1 MNELFMNRCPVIT
14 VAVGFDR
21 HTIVLT
27 EAAVEL
33 CRRTGKTL
41 CLLHVVEPWLE
52 HIHASKPLGTQDP
65 LWNVNQAVETNSK
78 DLARSKLDELA
89 QMVPSEIPVIK
100 RVVMGKTV
108 DMIMK
113 EVIETS
119 TAMLLVG
126 ADFGNLKFVPR
137 GLSTALSLMVSSP
150 VPVFVADAA
159 MLAQPFVGK
168 SRFLISD
175 DLGFQS
181 ETAVDFGYGL
191 ATALR
196 GSHVHHIHISG
207 LTLENLQVGLATAA
221 ASSHTP
227 FNTKASAIDVYSAMN
242 QELKNKLFRRAEKHV
257 DFLEASDGQTSIDV
271 LAGTVY
277 EQLAEHVTKVNP
289 HVIVFGRHH
298 AYYTK
303 PFFIGRLPYRTMLAL
318 RRPLILVPNE
328 GEAS

>member
-1 MNELFMNRCPVIT
+1 MNEIFMNRCPVIT

-41 CLLHVVEPWLE
+41 CLLHVIEPWLDRTNS
-52 HIHASKPLGTQDP
+52 SKALGPQDP

-78 DLARSKLDELA
+78 DLARNKLDELA
-89 QMVPSEIPVIK
+89 QMIPSDVAVIK
-100 RVVMGKTV
+100 RIAVGKPV
-108 DMIMK
+108 DLIIK
-113 EVIETS
+113 EVVETS

-126 ADFGNLKFVPR
+126 ADYGSLKFVPR

-150 VPVFVADAA
+150 VPVMVADSSI
-159 MLAQPFVGK
+159 LANTFGSN
-168 SRFLISD
+168 SRFLIAD
-175 DLGFQS
+175 DLGAQS
-181 ETAVDFGYGL
+181 ESAVDFGYGL

-196 GSHVHHIHISG
+196 GSQVHHIHISG
-207 LTLENLQVGLATAA
+207 LTMESLQAGLATAA

-227 FNTKASAIDVYSAMN
+227 LNTRASAADVFAAMN
-242 QELKNKLFRRAEKHV
+242 HDLKNKLFRRAERHI
-257 DFLEASDGQTSIDV
+257 DILEASEGQTMVDV
-271 LAGTVY
+271 LAGNVY
-277 EQLAEHVTKVNP
+277 DQLAEYASRHNP

-303 PFFIGRLPYRTMLAL
+303 PFFIGRVPYRTMLAL
-318 RRPLILVPNE
+318 KRPVILVPNE
-328 GEAS
+328 GES